1 MIKYLSSL
9 TQNPIILYAMR
20 GRRRNWRTNTAL
32 FLALATYVPCC
43 LVFGLGALSSLVL
56 GSGIQDFLR
65 DLDKA
70 GQITFYVTAVFLLI
84 FVTLFAPMM
93 ALSAIAGEKQRQTL
107 DLLRVTLL
115 PERKI
120 VGGKLISA
128 LIYTLLLIVLA
139 WPVILFCL
147 VIGGVKIME
156 LVVLV
161 ILLLTT
167 AVAFTSVGLFIS
179 SLSRSTTNAAML
191 TYGVALPLLLLGPFL
206 AMLPVSIAS
215 SFADSHQ
222 TGELVNFYGW
232 SLAASLNPIVSAI
245 SSAVLHT
252 EKHGWLVYN
261 WSTASQHHYL
271 PFPWI
276 IYTIFYSL
284 LTYLL
289 TQLTTRRLKR
299 MSD

>member
-1 MIKYLSSL
+1 MKYLSSL

-56 GSGIQDFLR
+56 ASGVQDFLR
-65 DLDKA
+65 DLDNA
-70 GQITFYVTAVFLLI
+70 GQITFYITAVLLLI

-128 LIYTLLLIVLA
+128 LLYSLLLIVLA

-147 VIGGVKIME
+147 ITGGVKIME
-156 LVVLV
+156 LIVLV
-161 ILLLTT
+161 VLLLTT
-167 AVAFTSVGLFIS
+167 AVAFTSVGLFMS

-206 AMLPVSIAS
+206 AMLPISIAS
-215 SFADSHQ
+215 SFADSYQ
-222 TGELVNFYGW
+222 IGELVNFYGW
-232 SLAASLNPIVSAI
+232 SLAASLNPIISAI
-245 SSAVLHT
+245 LSAVWHT
-252 EKHGWLVYN
+252 DKGGWLVYN
-261 WSTASQHHYL
+261 WSIASRHHYL

-276 IYTIFYSL
+276 IYAVFYSL
-284 LTYLL
+284 LTWLL
-289 TQLTTRRLKR
+289 TQLTTRRLER
-299 MSD
+299 MNE